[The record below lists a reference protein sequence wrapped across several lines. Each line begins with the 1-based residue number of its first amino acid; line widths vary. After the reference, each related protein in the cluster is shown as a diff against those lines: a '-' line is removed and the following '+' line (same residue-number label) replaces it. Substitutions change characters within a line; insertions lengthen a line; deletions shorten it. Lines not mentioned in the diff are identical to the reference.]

1 MLKTLGLIKNDSSWQ
16 AKITKDD
23 IDSVIEALKSDFLTQ
38 GPMVLVFE
46 RNYQKFFYR
55 QNSVTNNKK

>member
-1 MLKTLGLIKNDSSWQ
+1 MIPHGRQ
-16 AKITKDD
+16 KITKDD

-46 RNYQKFFYR
+46 RNYQK
-55 QNSVTNNKK
+55 VLL

>member
-38 GPMVLVFE
+38 GPMVLVLKE
-46 RNYQKFFYR
+46 TIKKFFYR
-55 QNSVTNNKK
+55 QNSVSNNKK